1 MPICLSKR
9 CYYVPSGYRC
19 SGQCCMLSSTKSIML
34 LGAWDV
40 VRHYSIKASCGGF
53 YMKMHFFF
61 YGIHYPQ
68 LSCQVPYFLIVV
80 ITNRGIINL
89 VLLISGCVIPP
100 EL

>member
-53 YMKMHFFF
+53 YMKMHFFLW
-61 YGIHYPQ
+61 YP
-68 LSCQVPYFLIVV
+68 LSTV
-80 ITNRGIINL
+80 
-89 VLLISGCVIPP
+89 
-100 EL
+100 ELPGALFSHCGDNK